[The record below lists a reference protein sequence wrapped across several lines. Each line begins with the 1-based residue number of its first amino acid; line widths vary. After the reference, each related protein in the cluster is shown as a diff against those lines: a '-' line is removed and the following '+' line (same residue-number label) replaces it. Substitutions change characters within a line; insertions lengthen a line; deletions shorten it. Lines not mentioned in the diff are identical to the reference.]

1 MSENHALSLALAARL
16 MAAVRLPGGLVITES
31 VSLKPLWRAGIT
43 GCLVIA
49 LAACGGAGADS
60 GNPDPAQSSVVSA
73 PADGAGAQTPAVP
86 VGLAATSGDSQIAL
100 GWTASAGAASYN
112 VKRSTTSG
120 GPYTIIASPISPS
133 YTDTALTNGDTYY
146 YVVSAVNSAGE
157 SPNSSQVQGTPA
169 AAAQPPAAPTGLVA
183 TAGETQVALA
193 WAASADAAGYR
204 VKRGTSSGGP
214 YTTIAS
220 PTTSSYTDTGLTNGT
235 TYYYVVSATNSAGE
249 SPDSSEARATPAA
262 AVRPPSAPTGL
273 IATGGN
279 AQIALTWSGSASAT
293 SYHVKRATTSGGPY
307 TTVSSPTGA
316 SYTDTGL
323 MNGTTY
329 YYVISAVNSAG
340 ESANSSEARA
350 TPSAPLPVPGTP
362 TGLAATAGDA
372 RVSLTWSASANA

>member
-214 YTTIAS
+214 YTTVAS

-235 TYYYVVSATNSAGE
+235 TYYYVVSAVNTAGE
-249 SPDSSEARATPAA
+249 SPNSGQVSATPQLG
-262 AVRPPSAPTGL
+262 VPGTPTNVVATAGNGQVGL
-273 IATGGN
+273 S
-279 AQIALTWSGSASAT
+279 WSASSGAT
-293 SYHVKRATTSGGPY
+293 SYNVKRSTANGGPY
-307 TTVSSPTGA
+307 TTVA
-316 SYTDTGL
+316 SGVTSTSFTNTGL
-323 MNGTTY
+323 TNGTTY
-329 YYVISAVNSAG
+329 FFV
-340 ESANSSEARA
+340 
-350 TPSAPLPVPGTP
+350 
-362 TGLAATAGDA
+362 
-372 RVSLTWSASANA
+372 VS